1 MSCRLLRKHLDV
13 YVDGE
18 LDPATQIEFER
29 HIAVCAGCQEL
40 LTFQRAFKAE
50 LRQRLAPGPAPE
62 SLRARIH
69 VALEHAPPPETVM
82 RPERA
87 PIFRWVP
94 VRPSWGVSAAAAAV
108 MVIAFGGLFG
118 RGSEGESGAS
128 VASALPFFED
138 VVRRHTAANPSEVA
152 TASPDQVAPWF
163 RGKVEFPVRPVQF
176 RQPDARLIGWRL
188 SYVNG
193 REAATLYYMV
203 QGHRVTVVALEQAT
217 QVRGVSLPVRSA
229 YGSQPVYYQRVHGY
243 TVAVIERDGIAY
255 MATGDLDQQGMLRL
269 AANAHVE

>member
-29 HIAVCAGCQEL
+29 HIAVCSGCQEL
-40 LTFQRAFKAE
+40 LSFQRAFKAE
-50 LRQRLAPGPAPE
+50 IRRRLAATAAPD

-69 VALEHAPPPETVM
+69 VALEHAPSPESAL

-94 VRPSWGVSAAAAAV
+94 VRAGWGVSAAAAAV
-108 MVIAFGGLFG
+108 MVLAFGGLFG
-118 RGSEGESGAS
+118 RGSDSDQGAS
-128 VASALPFFED
+128 VASALPIFED
-138 VVRRHTAANPSEVA
+138 VVRRHTAATPSEVSS
-152 TASPDQVAPWF
+152 ASPDDVAQWF

-176 RQPDARLIGWRL
+176 RQPDAHLVGWRL
-188 SYVNG
+188 TYVNG
-193 REAATLYYMV
+193 REAATLYYQV
-203 QGHRVTVVALEQAT
+203 RGHRVTVVAVEQT
-217 QVRGVSLPVRSA
+217 PQVHGVAPPVQSP
-229 YGSQPVYYQRVHGY
+229 YGAKPVYYQRVHGY

-255 MATGDLDQQGMLRL
+255 LATGDLDQQAILRL
-269 AANAHVE
+269 AAGARVE